1 MPRNGRAARWNPG
14 DCAVPTGGTAR
25 EQGTSGVVASGPA
38 QRGLGHYHTKW
49 WNTGVVSENEAVR
62 CAAHAP
68 LAERDLLTSS
78 QAAGLSR
85 TFQVLANDTR
95 LRMVHALA
103 RRSELCVGDLAAEV
117 GMRPQAISN
126 QLQRLVDRGIV
137 VSRRDGNFI
146 RYRIDDPCVTELLD
160 LALCLTETPQSP
172 RISAGTAR

>member
-1 MPRNGRAARWNPG
+1 MPE
-14 DCAVPTGGTAR
+14 T
-25 EQGTSGVVASGPA
+25 EGP
-38 QRGLGHYHTKW
+38 
-49 WNTGVVSENEAVR
+49 R
-62 CAAHAP
+62 CAPHPP
-68 LAERDLLTSS
+68 LAERELLTGT
-78 QAAGLSR
+78 QALRLAR

-103 RRSELCVGDLAAEV
+103 RDGELCVGDLAAAL

-160 LALCLTETPQSP
+160 LALCLTETPQAAP
-172 RISAGTAR
+172 VTLGGVR